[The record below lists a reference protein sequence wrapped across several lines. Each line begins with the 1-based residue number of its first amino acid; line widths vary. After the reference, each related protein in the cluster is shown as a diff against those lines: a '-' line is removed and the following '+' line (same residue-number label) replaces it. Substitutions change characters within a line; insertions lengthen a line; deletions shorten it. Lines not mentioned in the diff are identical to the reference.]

1 MDLFRYFIRFLYKI
15 RWYLIILPIISLI
28 VAWFLTRNMEHIYDT
43 NTTIYTGM
51 ITGYNL
57 EGTTGSVGG
66 NSQTNITNL
75 MLIVTTDNTIHEVAL
90 RLFGRC
96 MMYGN
101 PNKDNNYI
109 SAEHFRQLNATVP
122 PEVKALINRNS
133 EDQTYANL
141 KAYEKPTQ
149 NNYIFGLLN
158 YHQYFGIDNITSRLK
173 VLQLDQSDIID
184 IGYSAN
190 DAGIAFNTLDI
201 LNKVFARQYQQLR
214 FGETNNVIRF
224 FEKEVA
230 RLYKVLSNAEDDL
243 IRYNISKK
251 IINYEE
257 QTKAL
262 TGLEAQQQNF
272 RNDQLMNYTTSKA
285 LLDYLERQLG
295 NRAQVIRSNREFTNQ
310 VRDISRIQSR
320 ISNLRI
326 MSSEGGG
333 QNNESQEELAKAQR
347 DLQKA
352 TGRVTQLTKD
362 IEASTFSTETGV
374 KANDMLERWLEQLL
388 LMEKTKAEMTATDIM
403 KENLERQYLFYA
415 PIGATIERKVRHI
428 SFIEG
433 NYMEMLKALNAAR
446 MRQRNL
452 QMSTATLRV
461 LNPPMFPLNAQP
473 TNRIMILLGS
483 LLLTFMLTALWF
495 LIIEMLDRTLR
506 DRMRSERITQIPVMG
521 CFPKESNL
529 RYRRFNKTIADM
541 AMKQLS
547 KSLLPHFKE
556 GQQNVLNFFKEG
568 QQNVLNL
575 ISTDSGNGKS
585 YLAQELENYWISI
598 GLEVRRLTYDEDFLA
613 EDSKFILA
621 KDIKDLCPDILPNEI
636 AIVEYPNMDDNS
648 ISPALLNMG
657 TINLMVTRANRTW
670 KDIDQKALKEL
681 QTMLDDDHKDTLFM
695 YLTEASR
702 YAVEEFV
709 GQLPPYTRFN
719 NFVYR
724 ISQLGLTATENEHSL

>member
-556 GQQNVLNFFKEG
+556 GQQNVLNF
-568 QQNVLNL
+568 
-575 ISTDSGNGKS
+575 T
-585 YLAQELENYWISI
+585 
-598 GLEVRRLTYDEDFLA
+598 
-613 EDSKFILA
+613 
-621 KDIKDLCPDILPNEI
+621 
-636 AIVEYPNMDDNS
+636 
-648 ISPALLNMG
+648 
-657 TINLMVTRANRTW
+657 
-670 KDIDQKALKEL
+670 
-681 QTMLDDDHKDTLFM
+681 
-695 YLTEASR
+695 
-702 YAVEEFV
+702 
-709 GQLPPYTRFN
+709 
-719 NFVYR
+719 
-724 ISQLGLTATENEHSL
+724 

>member
-556 GQQNVLNFFKEG
+556 GQQNVLNLKKLFG
-568 QQNVLNL
+568 TRV
-575 ISTDSGNGKS
+575 GKLLDFHRFGS
-585 YLAQELENYWISI
+585 ASI
-598 GLEVRRLTYDEDFLA
+598 
-613 EDSKFILA
+613 
-621 KDIKDLCPDILPNEI
+621 DL
-636 AIVEYPNMDDNS
+636 
-648 ISPALLNMG
+648 
-657 TINLMVTRANRTW
+657 
-670 KDIDQKALKEL
+670 
-681 QTMLDDDHKDTLFM
+681 
-695 YLTEASR
+695 
-702 YAVEEFV
+702 
-709 GQLPPYTRFN
+709 
-719 NFVYR
+719 
-724 ISQLGLTATENEHSL
+724 